1 MAGYELDFN
10 TLWEVSLDIKV
21 EQKMQW
27 KMKQKKCGD
36 CFCLF
41 VYVPSDSIIQH
52 LQGFIHAESV
62 NPLRV

>member
-36 CFCLF
+36 CFCF
-41 VYVPSDSIIQH
+41 VC
-52 LQGFIHAESV
+52 LCA
-62 NPLRV
+62 L

>member
-1 MAGYELDFN
+1 MAGYELDFS
-10 TLWEVSLDIKV
+10 TLWEVGLDIKV

-27 KMKQKKCGD
+27 KMKQNKCRD
-36 CFCLF
+36 CFFCF

-62 NPLRV
+62 NPP